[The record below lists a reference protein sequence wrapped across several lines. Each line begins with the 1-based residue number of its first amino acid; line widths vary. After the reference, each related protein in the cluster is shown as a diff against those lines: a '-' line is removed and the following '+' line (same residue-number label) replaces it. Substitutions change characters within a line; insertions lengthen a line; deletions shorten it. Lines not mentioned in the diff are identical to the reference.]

1 MASHQNIHVVRI
13 DLLILGNLYGSEVPS
28 ENIWPNEE
36 IHIIKSMTKGGRTLR
51 QVIFRKADNLGYGRH
66 NAGRILRQRAFG
78 TSPRAKASSPPCR
91 TD

>member
-36 IHIIKSMTKGGRTLR
+36 IHIIKSMTKG
-51 QVIFRKADNLGYGRH
+51 
-66 NAGRILRQRAFG
+66 RANP
-78 TSPRAKASSPPCR
+78 TSGDFSQG
-91 TD
+91 